1 MVIRT
6 ENSLK
11 TRVIFAVISRS
22 VEPDGMVVQIGHM
35 KSYWIMVSGSCDFL
49 YDFGH
54 ITVVTDVNMFY
65 ISDWWVIK
73 FTKKINIAQK
83 MKFSIKDFFSKCDQI
98 HGHIQKI
105 LNRKLHFLC
114 AAQSS
119 SVNFVIQVTEKYKKY
134 FITKQEIITTP
145 NLIISIVNSSRA
157 QWTKNSCEEWHCFDL
172 YLLAQSIDKDN
183 SPHNYRFLIAKA

>member
-1 MVIRT
+1 
-6 ENSLK
+6 
-11 TRVIFAVISRS
+11 
-22 VEPDGMVVQIGHM
+22 
-35 KSYWIMVSGSCDFL
+35 
-49 YDFGH
+49 
-54 ITVVTDVNMFY
+54 
-65 ISDWWVIK
+65 
-73 FTKKINIAQK
+73 

-105 LNRKLHFLC
+105 LNIKLHFLC

-157 QWTKNSCEEWHCFDL
+157 Q
-172 YLLAQSIDKDN
+172 
-183 SPHNYRFLIAKA
+183 